1 VSRQRTWDRAILAF
15 EPVPGRDPGRAHRTP
30 LPERPYGERFPSRL
44 ADGQWRTGQSFLADL
59 LCPDYQIIAT

>member
-30 LPERPYGERFPSRL
+30 LVEGPYGERFPSRL
-44 ADGQWRTGQSFLADL
+44 ADGQRRTGQSFL
-59 LCPDYQIIAT
+59 